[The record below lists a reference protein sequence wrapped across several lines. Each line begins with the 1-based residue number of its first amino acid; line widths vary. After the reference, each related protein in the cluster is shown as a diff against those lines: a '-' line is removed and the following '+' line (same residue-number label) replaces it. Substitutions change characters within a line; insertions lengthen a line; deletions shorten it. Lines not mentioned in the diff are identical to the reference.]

1 MNLGLLHMEEK
12 SMKKLLKVVVAAV
25 ALLCSG
31 TAFAEGMNTYGK
43 LSIGYDYHIGYF
55 NHTIAG
61 SFNHFAI
68 KPAFGMLFVP
78 EHDNFFLRGLGME
91 AALDIN
97 IGGTEW
103 KDVGALTLVPRAN
116 AVWHLLFDRATFSN
130 SRQKFIPHFTTGF
143 EIPIF
148 IPLGE
153 DLGVAAGFAWNL
165 GAGLNLKMTDKLD
178 FVADLSISFYF
189 AFDLSAGLVYRF
201 K

>member
-1 MNLGLLHMEEK
+1 
-12 SMKKLLKVVVAAV
+12 MKKLFKVVVAAV

-43 LSIGYDYHIGYF
+43 LSIGYDYHWGYF
-55 NHTIAG
+55 GKTVTG

-91 AALDIN
+91 AAFDIN

-103 KDVGALTLVPRAN
+103 SGCGALTLVPRAN
-116 AVWHLLFDRATFSN
+116 AVWHLLFDGATFSE
-130 SRQKFIPHFTTGF
+130 QKFIPHFTTGF

-148 IPLGE
+148 IPLGK
-153 DLGVAAGFAWNL
+153 DWGAAAGFGWNF

-178 FVADLSISFYF
+178 FVADLSISLYF

>member
-1 MNLGLLHMEEK
+1 
-12 SMKKLLKVVVAAV
+12 MKKLLKVVVAAV

-31 TAFAEGMNTYGK
+31 TAFAEGMNMYGK
-43 LSIGYDYHIGYF
+43 LSIGYDYHRGYF
-55 NHTIAG
+55 GRGSSG

-91 AALDIN
+91 AAFDLN

-103 KDVGALTLVPRAN
+103 KDVGAFTLVPRAN
-116 AVWHLLFDRATFSN
+116 AMWHLLFDGATFSE
-130 SRQKFIPHFTTGF
+130 QKFIPHFASGF

-148 IPLGE
+148 IPMSKYDVGGA
-153 DLGVAAGFAWNL
+153 GVGFCWNL
-165 GAGLNLKMTDKLD
+165 GAGLNLKLTDKLD
-178 FVADLSISFYF
+178 FVADLSFAISNCF
-189 AFDLSAGLVYRF
+189 AIDLSAGLAYRF

>member
-1 MNLGLLHMEEK
+1 
-12 SMKKLLKVVVAAV
+12 MKKLLKVVVAAV

-31 TAFAEGMNTYGK
+31 TAFAEGMNMYGK
-43 LSIGYDYHIGYF
+43 LSIGYDYHWGHFGIGP
-55 NHTIAG
+55 TG
-61 SFNHFAI
+61 SLNHFAI

-78 EHDNFFLRGLGME
+78 DSDNFFLRGLGME
-91 AALDIN
+91 AAFDLN

-103 KDVGALTLVPRAN
+103 KDVGAFTLVPRAN
-116 AVWHLLFDRATFSN
+116 AVWHLLFDGATFSE
-130 SRQKFIPHFTTGF
+130 QKFIPHFTTGF

-148 IPLGE
+148 IPMSKY
-153 DLGVAAGFAWNL
+153 DLGGAGVGFGWNL

-178 FVADLSISFYF
+178 FVADLSLSFYF